1 MSQALLFPSGEQQ
14 FFLCLASSAM
24 SEIQCVEYKEWDGK
38 EEKISLIRKKHMA
51 MHMHADL
58 HQKHM
63 WLDDRMAM
71 L

>member
-1 MSQALLFPSGEQQ
+1 
-14 FFLCLASSAM
+14 M